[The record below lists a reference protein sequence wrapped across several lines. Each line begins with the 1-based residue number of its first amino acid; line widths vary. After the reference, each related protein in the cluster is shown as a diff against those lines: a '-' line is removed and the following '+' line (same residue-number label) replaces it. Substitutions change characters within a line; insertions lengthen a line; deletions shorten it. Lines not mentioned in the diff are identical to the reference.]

1 MADLYDR
8 LAADIVNGAQESWVS
23 ALTRLAAES
32 LAKACAKM
40 KVRFWLKVRK
50 SRNCEKSVCQ
60 IVEIMVK

>member
-32 LAKACAKM
+32 LAKACENPDEFRLLIFGIYQRHATM
-40 KVRFWLKVRK
+40 
-50 SRNCEKSVCQ
+50 Q
-60 IVEIMVK
+60 